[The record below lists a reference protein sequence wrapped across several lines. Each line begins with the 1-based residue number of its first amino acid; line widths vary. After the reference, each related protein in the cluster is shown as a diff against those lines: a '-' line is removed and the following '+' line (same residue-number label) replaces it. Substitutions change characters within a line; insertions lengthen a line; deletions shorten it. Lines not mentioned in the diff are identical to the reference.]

1 MKNTKKGRMAASIL
15 SALLCAGLALFSA
28 GCGSDSD
35 SSESGSGV
43 NEVEQDSS
51 KGITSVALDRATLS
65 LLTGT
70 TAELTATV
78 ETTSGDIA
86 KTVTWTSSDESVATV
101 SDGTVTAVAAG
112 SATITA
118 ASTVDT
124 TKKATCSV
132 TVESANS
139 SEVLWRADEYE
150 AQTCTDDQT
159 LGIMTVIVGGGSV
172 LVDANSKSIDGYSFA
187 KRLKF
192 GGSGSTSKNSI
203 KFTTTDSATITVY
216 FISGSSGNS
225 RTLNL
230 SDGTDVVASGTND
243 GTAIASFSTTSA
255 VAAGTYYIYSAGSGI
270 NVYAVKIAY
279 ESAQNIVYPSAV
291 SLSASTLSL
300 DVSDDSTTKTATLT
314 ATIAN
319 ASEVTSGKDTIE
331 WTSSNTSV
339 ATVSN
344 GVVTAKKA
352 GTATITAAAKYGSAK
367 ATCEVTVTGTAS
379 GKTIS
384 LTDKPV
390 GYASLG
396 TNYVTSGTQT
406 IVTTRSELV
415 DALKNGGV
423 IVIDGMIDMSEGK
436 LWTSGNTSLSTAT
449 TALDS
454 FVTSTVS
461 SYSSYADWVDK
472 YTAACSATTEDGDSE
487 STTKSS
493 LYDNL
498 WKLNNAYGNLI
509 QVTISNDGT
518 TLIGKDENCGIRG
531 GSIQI
536 NGKKN
541 IIIRNLTIQDPCD
554 PFPHHEVKS
563 DGSTSDGYNAQ
574 WDGICIQGSSSYIWV
589 DHCTF
594 EDTLTLAY
602 TTNST
607 KEKWQIFDG
616 LCDMKGDSTNITVSN
631 CHFKNHD
638 KTMLIGSSDSDGNNS
653 KRFVSL
659 IGNYFENC
667 GQRLPMVRN
676 STIHVLN
683 NYYTTSGSPY
693 SSQSCV
699 NARKNAIVYAENN
712 YFGSGC
718 KYSFNAADGDSTPV
732 LHSSGNSGEK
742 VSSTSNISATDST
755 LFSSLNVYTY
765 TAVTADEA
773 KTNAEEN
780 AGAGYLLN

>member
-35 SSESGSGV
+35 SSESGT
-43 NEVEQDSS
+43 EE
-51 KGITSVALDRATLS
+51 
-65 LLTGT
+65 
-70 TAELTATV
+70 
-78 ETTSGDIA
+78 
-86 KTVTWTSSDESVATV
+86 
-101 SDGTVTAVAAG
+101 AVA
-112 SATITA
+112 
-118 ASTVDT
+118 
-124 TKKATCSV
+124 K
-132 TVESANS
+132 
-139 SEVLWRADEYE
+139 
-150 AQTCTDDQT
+150 
-159 LGIMTVIVGGGSV
+159 
-172 LVDANSKSIDGYSFA
+172 
-187 KRLKF
+187 
-192 GGSGSTSKNSI
+192 
-203 KFTTTDSATITVY
+203 
-216 FISGSSGNS
+216 
-225 RTLNL
+225 
-230 SDGTDVVASGTND
+230 
-243 GTAIASFSTTSA
+243 
-255 VAAGTYYIYSAGSGI
+255 
-270 NVYAVKIAY
+270 
-279 ESAQNIVYPSAV
+279 VYPSAIT
-291 SLSASTLSL
+291 LDRTELSL
-300 DVSDDSTTKTATLT
+300 DVSGDSTTKTATLT

-384 LTDKPV
+384 LTDTPV
-390 GYASLG
+390 GYASLSTDFSTTGG
-396 TNYVTSGTQT
+396 TT
-406 IVTTRSELV
+406 VTTRKELLS
-415 DALKNGGV
+415 ALSNGGV
-423 IVIDGMIDMSEGK
+423 IIIDGMIDMSEGK
-436 LWTSGNTSLSTAT
+436 LWSSGSTSMSTAQ

-454 FVTSTVS
+454 FVHSTVS
-461 SYSSYADWVDK
+461 TYSDYDDWVDK
-472 YTAACSATTEDGDSE
+472 YTAACSTTTEDGKSS
-487 STTKSS
+487 STNSS
-493 LYDNL
+493 LYADL
-498 WKLNNAYGNLI
+498 WTLNAAYGNLI
-509 QVTISNDGT
+509 KVTISKDGT
-518 TLIGKDENCGIRG
+518 TLIGKDENSGIRG

-536 NGKKN
+536 SGKKN

-554 PFPHHEVKS
+554 PFPHHES
-563 DGSTSDGYNAQ
+563 GDGYNAQ

-638 KTMLIGSSDSDGNNS
+638 KTMLIGSSDSDGDNS

-718 KYSFNAADGDSTPV
+718 KYSFNAASGDSTPV
-732 LHSSGNSGEK
+732 LHASGNAGEK

-765 TAVTADEA
+765 TAVTADVA